1 MYDLQIFKEFLES
14 WDKVREIEN
23 IAPVELQKTNIKE
36 FLFVDSIFV
45 IGVSFSFLT
54 SLPVY
59 QFISLVIVVTKTTPG
74 LFFNSRIFILELRL
88 GVKRVSL

>member
-36 FLFVDSIFV
+36 FLFVVSIFV
-45 IGVSFSFLT
+45 IEVSFSFLT
-54 SLPVY
+54 SLSVY

-74 LFFNSRIFILELRL
+74 LFLTVEFLS
-88 GVKRVSL
+88 